1 MAKIS
6 DRGINMPLSP
16 IRKLSPLAAKA
27 KKEGKF
33 VHQLNIGQ
41 PDIPTP
47 EWAINDLKSTDFKVV
62 EYSPSEGELSLRE
75 AFVEYYKKYDIEV
88 TTDEMIITYGASEAL
103 MIVLLSCLNPWD
115 EVIVPEPFY
124 ANYSSF
130 AGAADIT
137 VKPISSSI
145 ESNFALP
152 SIDEFEK
159 LIGPRTKAILI
170 CSPNNP
176 TGYTYSKDELE
187 KLKKICLKYDLFLI
201 SDEVYREFYYH
212 GEFAP
217 SILGLKGVEDKTI
230 MLDSASKRY
239 SMCGVRVGAIVS
251 KNKEVIQ
258 TALKFGQA
266 RLSPP
271 QFGQVAVESALK
283 ASDTYYRE
291 VKEEYKKRKDV
302 LIEELSKIE
311 GVKYSHPYGAFY
323 TVVELPIDDDEKF
336 CSWILTDFDFEGETV
351 MFAPGSGFYVTPGAG
366 KREIRI
372 AYVVEEEKLRRAMK
386 CLREALKVYPGRI
399 SEQLPENAT
408 SI

>member
-6 DRGINMPLSP
+6 DRGVNMPLSP
-16 IRKLSPLAAKA
+16 IRKLSPIAAKA
-27 KKEGKF
+27 RKEGKY

-47 EWAINDLKSTDFKVV
+47 EWAIEELKATNFEVV
-62 EYSPSEGELSLRE
+62 EYSPSEGEIGLRE
-75 AFVEYYKKYDIEV
+75 SFVEYYKKYDINV
-88 TTDEMIITYGASEAL
+88 STDEMIITYGASEAL

-137 VKPISSSI
+137 VKPISASI
-145 ESNFALP
+145 ENNFALP

-176 TGYTYSKDELE
+176 TGYTYSKEELDA
-187 KLKKICLKYDLFLI
+187 LRKICLKYDLFLI
-201 SDEVYREFYYH
+201 SDEVYREFYYD
-212 GEFAP
+212 GDYAP
-217 SILGLKGVEDKTI
+217 SVMELEGLEDKAI

-239 SMCGVRVGAIVS
+239 SMCGVRIGAIVS
-251 KNKEVIQ
+251 KNKEVLQ

-271 QFGQVAVESALK
+271 LFGQVAVKAALK
-283 ASDTYYRE
+283 APDSYYQD
-291 VKEEYKKRKDV
+291 VKKEYEKRKNV
-302 LIEELSKIE
+302 LIEELAKIPD
-311 GVKYSHPYGAFY
+311 VKYSHPYGAFY

-336 CSWILTDFDFEGETV
+336 CSWILSEFDYNGETV

-366 KREIRI
+366 KKEIRI
-372 AYVVEEEKLRRAMK
+372 AYVVNEDKLRRAMK

-399 SEQLPENAT
+399 
-408 SI
+408 

>member
-6 DRGINMPLSP
+6 DRGLNMPLSP
-16 IRKLSPLAAKA
+16 IRKLAPLAAGAVKQ
-27 KKEGKF
+27 GKY

-47 EWAINDLKSTDFKVV
+47 EWAIEELKATNFDVV
-62 EYSPSEGELSLRE
+62 EYSPSEGELSLRA
-75 AFVEYYKKYDIEV
+75 AFVEYYKKYGIMISTE
-88 TTDEMIITYGASEAL
+88 EIIITYGASEAL
-103 MIVLLSCLNPWD
+103 MIALLSCLNPWD

-137 VKPISSSI
+137 VKPIRSSI
-145 ESNFALP
+145 DNNFALP
-152 SIDEFEK
+152 AISEFEK

-176 TGYTYSKDELE
+176 TGYTYSKEELE
-187 KLKKICLKYDLFLI
+187 DLRKICLKYDLFLI
-201 SDEVYREFYYH
+201 CDEVYREFYYD
-212 GEFAP
+212 GDYAP
-217 SILGLKGVEDKTI
+217 SVMELKGIEDKAI

-239 SMCGVRVGAIVS
+239 SMCGVRIGAIVS

-271 QFGQVAVESALK
+271 QFGQIAVEAALK
-283 ASDTYYRE
+283 APDSYYQE
-291 VKEEYKKRKDV
+291 VKAEYQKRKDV
-302 LIEELSKIE
+302 LIDELSKIE
-311 GVKYSHPYGAFY
+311 GIKYSHPYGAFY

-336 CSWILTDFDFEGETV
+336 CSWMLTDFDYNGETV

-366 KREIRI
+366 KQQIRV
-372 AYVVEEEKLRRAMK
+372 AYVVSEEKLRRAMK
-386 CLREALKVYPGRI
+386 CLREALKVYPGRV
-399 SEQLPENAT
+399 
-408 SI
+408 

>member
-1 MAKIS
+1 
-6 DRGINMPLSP
+6 MPLSP
-16 IRKLSPLAAKA
+16 IRKLSPLAAQAIKD
-27 KKEGKF
+27 GKY

-41 PDIPTP
+41 PDIPAP
-47 EWAINDLKSTDFKVV
+47 EWAIKDLKATDFKVL

-75 AFVEYYKKYDIEV
+75 SFVDYYKKYNIHVSPEDMV
-88 TTDEMIITYGASEAL
+88 ITYGASEAL

-137 VKPISSSI
+137 VRPISSSI
-145 ESNFALP
+145 EDNFALP

-176 TGYTYSKDELE
+176 TGYTYSEEELE
-187 KLKKICLKYDLFLI
+187 KLKRICLKYDLFLI
-201 SDEVYREFYYH
+201 SDEVYREFYYE

-217 SILGLKGVEDKTI
+217 SILGLKGLDDKAI

-239 SMCGVRVGAIVS
+239 SMCGVRIGALVS

-271 QFGQVAVESALK
+271 LFGQVAVESALK
-283 ASDTYYRE
+283 APDSYYAE
-291 VKEEYKKRKDV
+291 VKKEYEKRKDV
-302 LIEELSKIE
+302 LIDELSKIPDI
-311 GVKYSHPYGAFY
+311 KYSHPYGAFY

-336 CSWILTDFDFEGETV
+336 CRWILTEFDFKGETV

-366 KREIRI
+366 KKEIRI
-372 AYVVEEEKLRRAMK
+372 AYVVEENKLRRAMK
-386 CLREALKVYPGRI
+386 CLREALKVYPNR
-399 SEQLPENAT
+399 T
-408 SI
+408 TK

>member
-6 DRGINMPLSP
+6 DRGIKMPLSP
-16 IRKLSPLAAKA
+16 IRKLSPLAAQAIKN
-27 KKEGKF
+27 GKY

-41 PDIPTP
+41 PDIPAP
-47 EWAINDLKSTDFKVV
+47 EWAIADLKATDFTVV
-62 EYSPSEGELSLRE
+62 EYSPSEGELSLRQS
-75 AFVEYYKKYDIEV
+75 FVDYYKKYNIHV
-88 TTDEMIITYGASEAL
+88 STDDMVITYGASEAL

-137 VKPISSSI
+137 VRPISSSI
-145 ESNFALP
+145 EDNFALP

-176 TGYTYSKDELE
+176 TGYTYSEEELE

-201 SDEVYREFYYH
+201 SDEVYREFYY
-212 GEFAP
+212 GGDFAP
-217 SILGLKGVEDKTI
+217 SILGLKGLDDKAI

-239 SMCGVRVGAIVS
+239 SMCGVRVGALVS

-271 QFGQVAVESALK
+271 LFGQVAVESALK
-283 ASDTYYRE
+283 APDSYYVE
-291 VKEEYKKRKDV
+291 VKKEYEKRKDV
-302 LIEELSKIE
+302 LIEELSKIPDI
-311 GVKYSHPYGAFY
+311 KYSHPYGAFY

-336 CSWILTDFDFEGETV
+336 CSWILKEFDFKGETV

-366 KREIRI
+366 KKEIRI
-372 AYVVEEEKLRRAMK
+372 AYVVEEDKLKRAMK
-386 CLREALKVYPGRI
+386 CLKEALKVYPNR
-399 SEQLPENAT
+399 T
-408 SI
+408 TK

>member
-6 DRGINMPLSP
+6 DRGVQMPLSP

-27 KKEGKF
+27 RKEGKY

-47 EWAINDLKSTDFKVV
+47 EWAIAKLKETDFEVV

-75 AFVEYYKKYDIEV
+75 SFVEYYKKYDIEISSN
-88 TTDEMIITYGASEAL
+88 ELIITYGASEAL

-137 VKPISSSI
+137 VKPIKSRI
-145 ESNFALP
+145 EDNFALP

-176 TGYTYSKDELE
+176 TGYTYSREELD
-187 KLKKICLKYDLFLI
+187 KLRKICLKYDLFLI
-201 SDEVYREFYYH
+201 SDEVYREFYYE
-212 GEFAP
+212 GDYAP
-217 SILGLKGVEDKTI
+217 SVMELKGLEDKAI

-239 SMCGVRVGAIVS
+239 SMCGVRIGAIVS
-251 KNKEVIQ
+251 KNKEVLQ

-271 QFGQVAVESALK
+271 LFGQVAVEAALQ
-283 ASDTYYRE
+283 APDSYYKE
-291 VKEEYKKRKDV
+291 VKEEYEKRKNV
-302 LIEELSKIE
+302 LIEELSKIPNI
-311 GVKYSHPYGAFY
+311 KYSHPYGAFY

-336 CSWILTDFDFEGETV
+336 CSWILSEFDYEGETV

-366 KREIRI
+366 KKQVRI
-372 AYVVEEEKLRRAMK
+372 AYVVNEDKLRRAMK
-386 CLREALKVYPGRI
+386 CLREALKVYPGRTN
-399 SEQLPENAT
+399 L
-408 SI
+408 

>member
-6 DRGINMPLSP
+6 DRGLNMPLSP
-16 IRKLSPLAAKA
+16 IRKLAPLAAGAVKQ
-27 KKEGKF
+27 GKY

-47 EWAINDLKSTDFKVV
+47 EWAIEELKATNFNVV

-75 AFVEYYKKYDIEV
+75 AFVEYYKKYGIMIS
-88 TTDEMIITYGASEAL
+88 TDEIIITYGASEAL
-103 MIVLLSCLNPWD
+103 MIALLSCLNPWD

-137 VKPISSSI
+137 VKPIRSSI
-145 ESNFALP
+145 DNNFALP
-152 SIDEFEK
+152 AMSEFEK

-176 TGYTYSKDELE
+176 TGYTYSKEELE
-187 KLKKICLKYDLFLI
+187 DLRKICLKYDLFLI
-201 SDEVYREFYYH
+201 CDEVYREFYYD
-212 GEFAP
+212 GDYAP
-217 SILGLKGVEDKTI
+217 SVMELKGIEDKAI

-239 SMCGVRVGAIVS
+239 SMCGVRIGAIVS

-271 QFGQVAVESALK
+271 QFGQIAVEAALK
-283 ASDTYYRE
+283 APDSYYQE
-291 VKEEYKKRKDV
+291 VKAEYQKRKDV
-302 LIEELSKIE
+302 LIDELSKIE
-311 GVKYSHPYGAFY
+311 GIKYSHPYGAFY

-336 CSWILTDFDFEGETV
+336 CSWMLTDFDYNGETV

-366 KREIRI
+366 KQQIRV
-372 AYVVEEEKLRRAMK
+372 AYVVSEEKLRRAMK
-386 CLREALKVYPGRI
+386 CLREALKVYPGRV
-399 SEQLPENAT
+399 
-408 SI
+408 

>member
-6 DRGINMPLSP
+6 DRGVQMPLSP

-27 KKEGKF
+27 RKEGKY

-47 EWAINDLKSTDFKVV
+47 EWAIAKLKETDFEVV

-75 AFVEYYKKYDIEV
+75 SFVEYYKKYDIEISSN
-88 TTDEMIITYGASEAL
+88 ELIITYGASEAL

-137 VKPISSSI
+137 VKPIKSSI
-145 ESNFALP
+145 EDNFALP

-176 TGYTYSKDELE
+176 TGYTYSREELD
-187 KLKKICLKYDLFLI
+187 KLRKICLKYDLFLI
-201 SDEVYREFYYH
+201 SDEVYREFYYE
-212 GEFAP
+212 GDYAP
-217 SILGLKGVEDKTI
+217 SVMELKGLEDKAI

-239 SMCGVRVGAIVS
+239 SMCGVRIGAIVS
-251 KNKEVIQ
+251 KNKEVLQ

-271 QFGQVAVESALK
+271 LFGQVAVEAALQ
-283 ASDTYYRE
+283 APDSYYKE
-291 VKEEYKKRKDV
+291 VKEEYEKRKNV
-302 LIEELSKIE
+302 LIEELSKIPDI
-311 GVKYSHPYGAFY
+311 KYSHPYGAFY

-336 CSWILTDFDFEGETV
+336 CSWILSEFDYERETV

-366 KREIRI
+366 KKQVRI
-372 AYVVEEEKLRRAMK
+372 AYVVNEDKLRRAMK
-386 CLREALKVYPGRI
+386 CLREALKVYPGRTN
-399 SEQLPENAT
+399 L
-408 SI
+408 

>member
-6 DRGINMPLSP
+6 DRGVNMPLSP
-16 IRKLSPLAAKA
+16 IRKLSPIAAKA
-27 KKEGKF
+27 RKEGKY

-47 EWAINDLKSTDFKVV
+47 EWAIEELKATNFEVV
-62 EYSPSEGELSLRE
+62 EYSPSEGELGLRE
-75 AFVEYYKKYDIEV
+75 SFVEYYKKYDINV
-88 TTDEMIITYGASEAL
+88 STDEMIITYGASEAL

-137 VKPISSSI
+137 VKPISASI
-145 ESNFALP
+145 ENNFALP

-176 TGYTYSKDELE
+176 TGYTYSKEELDA
-187 KLKKICLKYDLFLI
+187 LRKICLKYDLFLI
-201 SDEVYREFYYH
+201 SDEVYREFYYD
-212 GEFAP
+212 GEYAP
-217 SILGLKGVEDKTI
+217 SVMELEGLEDKAI

-239 SMCGVRVGAIVS
+239 SMCGVRIGAIVS
-251 KNKEVIQ
+251 KNKEVLQ

-271 QFGQVAVESALK
+271 LFGQVAVKAALK
-283 ASDTYYRE
+283 APDSYYQD
-291 VKEEYKKRKDV
+291 VKKEYEKRKNV
-302 LIEELSKIE
+302 LIEELAKIPD
-311 GVKYSHPYGAFY
+311 VKYSHPYGAFY

-336 CSWILTDFDFEGETV
+336 CSWILSEFDYNGETV

-366 KREIRI
+366 KKEIRI
-372 AYVVEEEKLRRAMK
+372 AYVVNEDKLRRAMK
-386 CLREALKVYPGRI
+386 CLREALKVYPGKV
-399 SEQLPENAT
+399 
-408 SI
+408 

>member
-1 MAKIS
+1 
-6 DRGINMPLSP
+6 MPLSP
-16 IRKLSPLAAKA
+16 IRKLNPLAEQAR
-27 KKEGKF
+27 KEGKY

-47 EWAINDLKSTDFKVV
+47 EWAIQDLKDTDFKVV

-75 AFVEYYKKYDIEV
+75 SFVEYYKKYDINI
-88 TTDEMIITYGASEAL
+88 TTDEIIITYGASEAL
-103 MIVLLSCLNPWD
+103 MIILLSCLNPWD

-145 ESNFALP
+145 DDNFALP
-152 SIDEFEK
+152 SIAEFEK

-176 TGYTYSKDELE
+176 TGYTYSREELDELR
-187 KLKKICLKYDLFLI
+187 KICVKYDLFLI
-201 SDEVYREFYYH
+201 SDEVYREFYYD
-212 GEFAP
+212 GDYAP
-217 SILGLKGVEDKTI
+217 SVMELQEFEDKAI

-239 SMCGVRVGAIVS
+239 SMCGVRIGAIVS

-271 QFGQVAVESALK
+271 RFGQVAVESALK
-283 ASDTYYRE
+283 ASDAYYAE
-291 VKEEYKKRKDV
+291 VKQEYEKRKDV
-302 LIEELSKIE
+302 LIEELAKIPNI
-311 GVKYSHPYGAFY
+311 KYSHPYGAFY
-323 TVVELPIDDDEKF
+323 TVVKLPIDDDEKF
-336 CSWILTDFDFEGETV
+336 CSWMLTDFEYEGETV
-351 MFAPGSGFYVTPGAG
+351 MFAPGNGFYVTPGAG
-366 KREIRI
+366 KQEIRI
-372 AYVVEEEKLRRAMK
+372 AYVVEEAKLRSAMK
-386 CLREALKVYPGRI
+386 CLHEALKVYPGRI
-399 SEQLPENAT
+399 
-408 SI
+408 